1 MAQLAAL
8 HAAVRLHIARAEPPG
23 NASQAHSVSFVPLS
37 MSQHVLVEL
46 VSGEY
51 LLVCVAAPRVRLA
64 LALDALF
71 RVAFEALRELLNVA
85 RGAGMA
91 AQASENPISFLTCRF
106 LPLRF
111 RRFLFPEPCAA
122 Y

>member
-1 MAQLAAL
+1 M
-8 HAAVRLHIARAEPPG
+8 
-23 NASQAHSVSFVPLS
+23 SFVPLG
-37 MSQHVLVEL
+37 MTQHVFVEL
-46 VSGEY
+46 LLGEY
-51 LLVCVAAPRVRLA
+51 LLARVAAASIRLA

-91 AQASENPISFLTCRF
+91 TKASESPISCLTCRI
-106 LPLRF
+106 LPLRY
-111 RRFLFPEPCAA
+111 RKSLFPEPCAA